1 MAEEKVKM
9 HCLSFSSLERTIARL
24 RSRVLYLR
32 EGDANISFFHLQVRF
47 NKKKNFI
54 AKLQTNNSLAVT

>member
-32 EGDANISFFHLQVRF
+32 EGDANTSFFHLQVRF